1 MNYRIVGD
9 NLQMVIIEL
18 ETGEKVF
25 AEAGALNHMSS
36 NVKMETKIRGG
47 FLKGI
52 KRKFTGESLFLT
64 EFTSSGKGFVAFNGN
79 VPGKIYAL
87 NLNGGGWIVQ
97 KDAFLVAEDSVDL
110 DVTFVKRFSAG
121 LFGGEG
127 FILEKLSGYGN
138 AFIHAAGDFVTYD
151 LDPGETIR
159 VDTGS
164 LVGFESTV
172 DYNVTTVGGVKSML
186 FGGEGI
192 FLATLTGPGK
202 VIIQSLSLRNLA
214 AALSPFF
221 IKNSRTS
228 GPTSILGMFD

>member
-9 NLQMVIIEL
+9 NLQVVIIEL
-18 ETGEKVF
+18 DTGEKVF
-25 AEAGALNHMSS
+25 AEAGALNHMSD
-36 NVKMETKIRGG
+36 NVRMETRIRGG

-64 EFTSSGKGFVAFNGN
+64 EFTSNGKGFVAFNGN
-79 VPGKIYAL
+79 VPGKICAL
-87 NLNGGGWIVQ
+87 DMNGGEWIVQ
-97 KDAFLVAEDSVDL
+97 KDAFLVAEDGVDL
-110 DVTFVKRFSAG
+110 DVAFVRRFSAG

-127 FILEKLSGYGN
+127 FILEKLSGHGT
-138 AFIHAAGDFVTYD
+138 AFIHAAGDFVSYD
-151 LDPGETIR
+151 LKAGETIK

-172 DYNVTTVGGVKSML
+172 DYSVTTVGGVKSML

-202 VIIQSLSLRNLA
+202 IIIQSLSLRNLA

-221 IKNSRTS
+221 TRNSGSS